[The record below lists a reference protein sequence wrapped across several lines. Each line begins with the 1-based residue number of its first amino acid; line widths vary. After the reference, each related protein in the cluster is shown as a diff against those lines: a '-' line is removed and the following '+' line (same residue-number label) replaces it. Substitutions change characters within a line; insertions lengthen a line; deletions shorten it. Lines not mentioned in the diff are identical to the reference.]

1 MKKILYAAAFTAN
14 TTAAAAATLLL
25 PLLLSPQASADAHD
39 ALVVLRR
46 RAATPAHAAFLD
58 VVLQRVDAV
67 AMRRVARTMT
77 GVIDV
82 AATAED
88 KVTRH
93 NVQVLT
99 LAYARLFCSIAWR
112 RSVCE
117 EHAACSA

>member
-1 MKKILYAAAFTAN
+1 
-14 TTAAAAATLLL
+14 
-25 PLLLSPQASADAHD
+25 
-39 ALVVLRR
+39 VLRR

-58 VVLQRVDAV
+58 VVLQRIDAV

-93 NVQVLT
+93 NVQLLT
-99 LAYARLFCSIAWR
+99 LFYDRVLGVVPYVPIVFVGAVSLK
-112 RSVCE
+112 
-117 EHAACSA
+117 